1 MSEPKTSEPETIPAV
16 ADDPGP
22 GWLPAILAAT
32 MLMAIVGFI
41 TCGVST
47 YFLFQ
52 KRGEL
57 AVRTLEGN
65 LIPSIEQSRIEPDQK
80 AGLVEILKE
89 FSAEIERG
97 NVENWQ
103 AAGVMQR
110 LQRMPIYQW
119 GELAAVQ
126 AFIESNWE
134 SEDRA
139 NAIKQISR
147 LRRSVELEQAT
158 VFDVEDVLSPLHQ
171 VDDSAYGR
179 SLIEPLPTD
188 AVAEAVG
195 RATTVANRSDV
206 PDELFEA
213 IRIDVLVERE
223 IQKGI
228 AEGSY

>member
-1 MSEPKTSEPETIPAV
+1 MSESKSADPEAAHTV

-57 AVRTLEGN
+57 AVRTLDGN
-65 LIPSIEQSRIEPDQK
+65 LIPTIEQSRIEPDQK
-80 AGLVEILKE
+80 AELVERLKE
-89 FSAEIERG
+89 FSAEIARG

-110 LQRMPIYQW
+110 LQRIPIYQW
-119 GELAAVQ
+119 GELSAVE
-126 AFIESNWE
+126 AFARSNWE
-134 SEDRA
+134 GEEQA
-139 NAIKQISR
+139 NALKQISR
-147 LRRSVELEQAT
+147 LRRSVELAQST
-158 VFDVEDVLSPLHQ
+158 VFDVEDVLTPVHQ
-171 VDDSAYGR
+171 TDDGAYGR
-179 SLIEPLPTD
+179 SLITPLTTK
-188 AVAEAVG
+188 AVADVVK
-195 RATTVANRSDV
+195 RATLVADRSEV
-206 PDELFEA
+206 PDEPFET
-213 IRIDVLVERE
+213 IRIDVIVQRE
-223 IQKGI
+223 IEKGI